1 MTARFPL
8 FLPIGS
14 RLALAVAA
22 ALGLASCAPTATHE
36 GQRPAKPAFVSLNP
50 CTDAILVEVA
60 DPSQVLALS
69 HYSMDP
75 ASSSIPA
82 EVASKFAA
90 TGGAVEEI
98 AALDPDL
105 VLAASFISPA
115 TRNALDRLGFRT
127 ETFGIASDEQGSFE
141 QIRRIAA
148 LAGHPERGEALIGR
162 IESALAANRAR
173 EGEPS
178 VSTVLWQPGDIVPG
192 EQALVSGLMRNAG
205 LSSHSSAIGM
215 GQADY
220 LSLEQMLAS
229 PPQLLLVAGDSRA
242 QHHPALKQLENTRVE
257 TLDPSL
263 LYCGGPTIIRAA
275 ERLGAI
281 RRSMT

>member
-1 MTARFPL
+1 
-8 FLPIGS
+8 
-14 RLALAVAA
+14 
-22 ALGLASCAPTATHE
+22 
-36 GQRPAKPAFVSLNP
+36 
-50 CTDAILVEVA
+50 
-60 DPSQVLALS
+60 
-69 HYSMDP
+69 MDP

-82 EVASKFAA
+82 DVASKFAA
-90 TGGAVEEI
+90 TGGTVEEI

-105 VLAASFISPA
+105 VLAGGFISPA

-127 ETFGIASDEQGSFE
+127 ETFGIASDERGSFE

-148 LAGHPERGEALIGR
+148 LAGHRDRGEALIAR
-162 IESALAANRAR
+162 IESAVAANRAP
-173 EGEPS
+173 EGEPA

-192 EQALVSGLMRNAG
+192 EQALVSGLMRKAG
-205 LSSHSSAIGM
+205 FSSHSAAIGM

-220 LSLEQMLAS
+220 LSLEQLLAS

-242 QHHPALKQLENTRVE
+242 QHHPALGQLKATRVE

-281 RRSMT
+281 RKSMS